1 MIFMRFL
8 NSILVRFIT
17 KICFIVVTY
26 KTWYNLKINIMFNL
40 ALSTNDLEKRW
51 KIATT
56 AKIKT
61 CLHPHIQNYDYS
73 SFH

>member
-1 MIFMRFL
+1 
-8 NSILVRFIT
+8 
-17 KICFIVVTY
+17 
-26 KTWYNLKINIMFNL
+26 MFNL

-61 CLHPHIQNYDYS
+61 CLHPHIQNYDCFHFINLNLLPEIT
-73 SFH
+73 SFSAAMHALNALSIQICKEITST